1 MYDTEKY
8 AKILK
13 DTLSD
18 RRFYHSLGVSQSAI
32 KLAKRY
38 GVDEEKAEVAGLL
51 HDITKETDNAVQ
63 LEIIKNNGIELH
75 GFDKKSDKFLHQASG
90 AGMAIKLGIDD
101 MDIINSIR
109 YHTTGKANM
118 TMLEQIV
125 YLADFISADR
135 DYPDVDVIRKETEKG
150 IEYGLLYGTAYTIKS
165 VAKRQ
170 IPLHPLTVEAYN
182 WILDEYFK

>member
-18 RRFYHSLGVSQSAI
+18 RRFYHSLCVSQSAI

-75 GFDKKSDKFLHQASG
+75 SFDKKSDKFLHQASG

-170 IPLHPLTVEAYN
+170 IPLHPNHPYAS
-182 WILDEYFK
+182 

>member
-1 MYDTEKY
+1 MP
-8 AKILK
+8 LN
-13 DTLSD
+13 L
-18 RRFYHSLGVSQSAI
+18 H
-32 KLAKRY
+32 

-75 GFDKKSDKFLHQASG
+75 SFDKKSDKFLHQASG

>member
-18 RRFYHSLGVSQSAI
+18 RRFYHSLCVSQSAI

-75 GFDKKSDKFLHQASG
+75 SFDKKSDKFLHQASG
-90 AGMAIKLGIDD
+90 AGMAIKLGI
-101 MDIINSIR
+101 
-109 YHTTGKANM
+109 
-118 TMLEQIV
+118 EQIV